1 MAQYHRSCPTARK
14 MTTKA
19 LCVWAPGDKPAEW
32 SVAAVVDTDDAK
44 DQPVLLQAAAA
55 IARSYAGSAAV
66 TFLL

>member
-1 MAQYHRSCPTARK
+1 